1 MKLNAERVDIQ
12 IRGKQIVKGFTL
24 EVPEGMCTAILGP
37 NGSGKS
43 TFLKAIYRIQPI
55 SAGAVYLDGR
65 EIDKIPRRRMAQDVS
80 VVSQF
85 NQIQFEYSVYDVV
98 LMGRTPHLGLMQRE
112 SPQDHRLAEEA
123 LRTVGMYGYKDQ
135 NFQTLSGGEKQRV
148 VLARALTQQP
158 KLLILD
164 EPTNHLDIRYQL
176 EILSIIRNL
185 GVSVLTALHDLNL
198 ALQFCD
204 YIYLVKEGEIYC
216 QGEPSQVLTP
226 ENIKQVYGIGCDI
239 FPSPINGQMMI
250 QYHLPDRQ
258 AKRDPPA
265 DKRDIA
271 SLEKQTAVS

>member
-43 TFLKAIYRIQPI
+43 TFLKAVYRIQPI

-65 EIDKIPRRRMAQDVS
+65 EIDKIPRKRMAQDVS

-112 SPQDHRLAEEA
+112 SLQDHRLAEEA
-123 LRTVGMYGYKDQ
+123 LQTVGMYGYKDQ

-148 VLARALTQQP
+148 ILARALTQQP

-164 EPTNHLDIRYQL
+164 EPTNHLDITYQL
-176 EILSIIRNL
+176 ELLKIVKRLDVTVVAAI
-185 GVSVLTALHDLNL
+185 HDLNL
-198 ALQFCD
+198 AAAFCD
-204 YIYLVKEGEIYC
+204 RIYAVQEGRIAAD
-216 QGEPSQVLTP
+216 GTPAQVLTP
-226 ENIKQVYGIGCDI
+226 KFIRQL
-239 FPSPINGQMMI
+239 
-250 QYHLPDRQ
+250 YHVDSEIVWDSRGKMHILF
-258 AKRDPPA
+258 
-265 DKRDIA
+265 
-271 SLEKQTAVS
+271 T

>member
-1 MKLNAERVDIQ
+1 MKLNAEKVDIQ

-24 EVPEGMCTAILGP
+24 EVPEGVCTAILGP

-43 TFLKAIYRIQPI
+43 TFLKAVYRTQPI

-65 EIDKIPRRRMAQDVS
+65 EIDKIPRKRMAQEVA

-112 SPQDHRLAEEA
+112 SSQDHSLAEEA
-123 LRTVGMYGYKDQ
+123 LRTVGMYAYKGQ

-148 VLARALTQQP
+148 ILARALTQQP
-158 KLLILD
+158 KLQILD

-204 YIYLVKEGEIYC
+204 YIYLVKEGEIYY

-226 ENIKQVYGIGCDI
+226 ETIKQVYGIDCDI
-239 FPSPINGQMMI
+239 FPSPINGQKMI
-250 QYHLPDRQ
+250 QYHLPDKQ
-258 AKRDPPA
+258 AKRYSPP
-265 DKRDIA
+265 DKRDCE
-271 SLEKQTAVS
+271 LREKETAVG

>member
-1 MKLNAERVDIQ
+1 MKLNAERVDVQ

-24 EVPEGMCTAILGP
+24 EVPEGVCTAILGP

-43 TFLKAIYRIQPI
+43 TFLKAVYRIQPI

-148 VLARALTQQP
+148 ILARALTQQP

-204 YIYLVKEGEIYC
+204 YIYLVKEGEVYC
-216 QGEPSQVLTP
+216 QGEPSRVLTP

-271 SLEKQTAVS
+271 PLEKQTAVS

>member
-1 MKLNAERVDIQ
+1 MKLNAEKVDVQ

-24 EVPEGMCTAILGP
+24 EVAEGVCTAILGP

-43 TFLKAIYRIQPI
+43 TFLKAVYRTQPI
-55 SAGAVYLDGR
+55 SSGAVYLDGR
-65 EIDKIPRRRMAQDVS
+65 EIDKIPRKRMAQEVS

-85 NQIQFEYSVYDVV
+85 NPVQFEYSVYDVV

-112 SPQDHRLAEEA
+112 SPHDHSLAEDA
-123 LRTVGMYGYKDQ
+123 LRTVGMYEYKDQ

-148 VLARALTQQP
+148 ILARALTQQP

-185 GVSVLTALHDLNL
+185 GIGVLTALHDLNL

-204 YIYLVKEGEIYC
+204 YIYLVKDGEIYC
-216 QGEPSQVLTP
+216 QGKPPQVLTP
-226 ENIKQVYGIGCDI
+226 DNIKQVYEIGCDV

-250 QYHLPDRQ
+250 QYHLPDKLE
-258 AKRDPPA
+258 KRGAPA
-265 DKRDIA
+265 DERD
-271 SLEKQTAVS
+271 SETQQKQTVSA

>member
-1 MKLNAERVDIQ
+1 
-12 IRGKQIVKGFTL
+12 
-24 EVPEGMCTAILGP
+24 MCTAILGP

-43 TFLKAIYRIQPI
+43 TFLKAVYRIQPI

-65 EIDKIPRRRMAQDVS
+65 EIDKIPRRRMAQEVS

-123 LRTVGMYGYKDQ
+123 LRTVGMYEYKDQ

-148 VLARALTQQP
+148 ILARALTQQP

-185 GVSVLTALHDLNL
+185 GISVLTALHDLNL

-204 YIYLVKEGEIYC
+204 YIYLVKDGEIYC
-216 QGEPSQVLTP
+216 HGEPSQVLTP
-226 ENIKQVYGIGCDI
+226 DNIKQVYGIGCDI
-239 FPSPINGQMMI
+239 FPSPINGQRMI

-258 AKRDPPA
+258 AKRDSPA
-265 DKRDIA
+265 DKREIA
-271 SLEKQTAVS
+271 SLEKKTAVS

>member
-1 MKLNAERVDIQ
+1 MKLNAERVDVQ

-24 EVPEGMCTAILGP
+24 EVPEGVCTAILGP

-43 TFLKAIYRIQPI
+43 TFLKAVYRIQPI

-148 VLARALTQQP
+148 ILARALTQQP

-216 QGEPSQVLTP
+216 QGEPSRVLTP

-271 SLEKQTAVS
+271 PLEKQTAVS

>member
-1 MKLNAERVDIQ
+1 MKLNAEKVDVQ

-24 EVPEGMCTAILGP
+24 EVAEGMCAAILGP

-43 TFLKAIYRIQPI
+43 TFLKAVYRTQPI
-55 SAGAVYLDGR
+55 SAGAVYLNGQ
-65 EIDKIPRRRMAQDVS
+65 EIDKIPRKRIAQAVS

-98 LMGRTPHLGLMQRE
+98 LMGRTPHLSLMQRE
-112 SPQDHRLAEEA
+112 TPKDHSLASEA
-123 LRTVGMYGYKDQ
+123 LRTVGMYDYKDQ

-148 VLARALTQQP
+148 ILARALTQQP

-185 GVSVLTALHDLNL
+185 GISVLTALHDLNL

-204 YIYLVKEGEIYC
+204 YIYLVKDGEIYC
-216 QGEPSQVLTP
+216 QGKPSQVLTP
-226 ENIKQVYGIGCDI
+226 DHIKQVYGIGCDI
-239 FPSPINGQMMI
+239 FPSPINGRMMI
-250 QYHLPDRQ
+250 QYHLPDNCQ
-258 AKRDPPA
+258 KPNSPTGNGESETL
-265 DKRDIA
+265 K
-271 SLEKQTAVS
+271 KQTFAG

>member
-1 MKLNAERVDIQ
+1 MKLRAEKVDVQ

-24 EVPEGMCTAILGP
+24 EVPEGVCTAILGP

-43 TFLKAIYRIQPI
+43 TFLKAVYRTQPI
-55 SAGAVYLDGR
+55 SAGAVFLDGR
-65 EIDKIPRRRMAQDVS
+65 EIDRIPRKRMAQDVS

-112 SPQDHRLAEEA
+112 SLRDHRMAEEA
-123 LRTVGMYGYKDQ
+123 LRTVGMYDYRDQ

-148 VLARALTQQP
+148 ILARALTQQP
-158 KLLILD
+158 QLLILD

-185 GVSVLTALHDLNL
+185 GVSVLTALHDLSL
-198 ALQFCD
+198 AFQFCD
-204 YIYLVKEGEIYC
+204 YVYLVKEGEIYC

-226 ENIKQVYGIGCDI
+226 DNIADVYGIDCDI
-239 FPSPINGQMMI
+239 FPSPIDGQMMI
-250 QYHLPDRQ
+250 QYHLPEQVCKAR
-258 AKRDPPA
+258 PPA
-265 DKRDIA
+265 DRWDRA
-271 SLEKQTAVS
+271 SQEKQTVAC

>member
-1 MKLNAERVDIQ
+1 MGQMKLNAEKVEVQ
-12 IRGKQIVKGFTL
+12 IHGKEIVKGFTL
-24 EVPEGMCTAILGP
+24 EVPEGACTAILGP

-43 TFLKAIYRIQPI
+43 TFLKAVYRIQPV

-65 EIDKIPRRRMAQDVS
+65 EIAEIPRKRMAQEVS

-98 LMGRTPHLGLMQRE
+98 LMGRTPHMGLLQRE
-112 SPQDHRLAEEA
+112 SLEDHRLAEES
-123 LRTVGMYGYKDQ
+123 LRRVGMYEYRDQ

-148 VLARALTQQP
+148 ILARALTQQP

-176 EILSIIRNL
+176 EILSIIRSL

-198 ALQFCD
+198 AFQFCD
-204 YIYLVKEGEIYC
+204 YIYLVKDGEIFC
-216 QGEPSQVLTP
+216 RGAPAEVLTP

-239 FPSPINGQMMI
+239 FPSPVNGDMMI
-250 QYHLPDRQ
+250 QYHLSDN
-258 AKRDPPA
+258 KN
-265 DKRDIA
+265 
-271 SLEKQTAVS
+271 

>member
-1 MKLNAERVDIQ
+1 MKLHAEKVDVQ
-12 IRGKQIVKGFTL
+12 IRGKHIVKGFTL
-24 EVPEGMCTAILGP
+24 EVPEGTCTAILGP

-43 TFLKAIYRIQPI
+43 TFLKAAYRTQPI
-55 SAGAVYLDGR
+55 SAGAVFLDGR
-65 EIDKIPRRRMAQDVS
+65 EIDKIPRKRMAQDVS

-112 SPQDHRLAEEA
+112 SPQDYHLAEEA
-123 LRTVGMYGYKDQ
+123 LRTVGMYDYKDQ

-148 VLARALTQQP
+148 ILARALTQQP
-158 KLLILD
+158 QLLILD

-198 ALQFCD
+198 AFQFCD
-204 YIYLVKEGEIYC
+204 YIYMVKEGEIYC
-216 QGEPSQVLTP
+216 QGEPSQVLMP
-226 ENIKQVYGIGCDI
+226 ENIAAVYGIDCDI

-250 QYHLPDRQ
+250 QYHLPEQVCKMRS
-258 AKRDPPA
+258 PA
-265 DKRDIA
+265 ERWERK
-271 SLEKQTAVS
+271 LQEKQTVAC